1 MYVVIVDYGSGNL
14 KSVFRAVDLAAK
26 DRSKLKIKVSSSP
39 LDISEADKII
49 LPGQGSYKNCI
60 DTILSKNGLMESL
73 NNFVLNKKKP
83 ILGICVGMQ
92 LFSKE
97 GFEAEKTKGFGWINA
112 YVTKIPLNIKNLKL
126 PHVGWNN
133 IKIIK
138 KKKLLKDLRD
148 NCHFYFVHSYEFVT
162 TEDEIV
168 LAKVDYGKEIIV
180 CIEKENIFGCQFHP
194 EKSQVDGI
202 KLISN
207 FLKSD

>member
-39 LDISEADKII
+39 LDILEADKII

-138 KKKLLKDLRD
+138 KKKLLRDLRD

>member
-138 KKKLLKDLRD
+138 KKT
-148 NCHFYFVHSYEFVT
+148 S
-162 TEDEIV
+162 
-168 LAKVDYGKEIIV
+168 
-180 CIEKENIFGCQFHP
+180 
-194 EKSQVDGI
+194 
-202 KLISN
+202 
-207 FLKSD
+207 

>member
-126 PHVGWNN
+126 PHVGWNK

-138 KKKLLKDLRD
+138 KKKLLRDLRD

>member
-97 GFEAEKTKGFGWINA
+97 GFETEKTKGFGWINA
-112 YVTKIPLNIKNLKL
+112 HVTKIPLNIKNLKL

-133 IKIIK
+133 IRILK
-138 KKKLLKDLRD
+138 KKKT
-148 NCHFYFVHSYEFVT
+148 S
-162 TEDEIV
+162 
-168 LAKVDYGKEIIV
+168 
-180 CIEKENIFGCQFHP
+180 
-194 EKSQVDGI
+194 
-202 KLISN
+202 
-207 FLKSD
+207 

>member
-138 KKKLLKDLRD
+138 KKKLLRDLRD